1 MTRKV
6 AGKTEETVGFDIN
19 ILVKYRKVR
28 NLRKIV
34 KKVWVCC
41 EHGEGFGMPRDSCI
55 VDLHGAHIRE
65 LNKYN
70 LRWNSAPGYS

>member
-28 NLRKIV
+28 NLRNGYGCAVSMV
-34 KKVWVCC
+34 KVSVCP
-41 EHGEGFGMPRDSCI
+41 ETA
-55 VDLHGAHIRE
+55 V
-65 LNKYN
+65 
-70 LRWNSAPGYS
+70 